1 MGRLKIG
8 LRLECLR
15 ISLRQALR
23 KAAELGVEGVQVN
36 ATGDLTPAALSATG
50 RRDFLHQ
57 LSALGLK
64 LTALGF
70 PARHGFSTEEGLD
83 ARIVAAQKVLALSY
97 DLRAPIVTGSIG
109 RVPEDESHPARQML
123 RDAVSAVG
131 AHAERVGAV
140 FAAETGTESGET
152 LRRFID
158 SLGAMGVRANL
169 DPANLLI
176 KGYDPIEAVR
186 HLSDYIV
193 HTHARDAL
201 REAGGELG
209 RETTPGDGDLDWS
222 EYLGALEEVGY
233 RGWLVIE
240 LDQSRDPMRDVART
254 VSFLR
259 QF

>member
-1 MGRLKIG
+1 MGRLRIG

-15 ISLRQALR
+15 IPLRQAMR
-23 KAAELGVEGVQVN
+23 KAAELGVDGVQVN
-36 ATGDLTPAALSATG
+36 ATGDLAPAALSATG

-57 LSALGLK
+57 LDALGLK

-70 PARHGFSTEEGLD
+70 PARHGFSTQEGIE
-83 ARIVAAQKVLALSY
+83 ARIAAAQKVLALSY
-97 DLRAPIVTGSIG
+97 ELRAPIVTGSIG
-109 RVPEDESHPARQML
+109 RVPEDENHPARQLL
-123 RDAVSAVG
+123 RDAVLAVG
-131 AHAERVGAV
+131 AHADRVGAV
-140 FAAETGTESGET
+140 FAVETGTESGQT

-158 SLGAMGVRANL
+158 SLGGLGVRANL

-176 KGYDPIEAVR
+176 KGYDPVQAVR
-186 HLSDYIV
+186 ELNQYIV

-209 RETTPGDGDLDWS
+209 RETAPGDGDLDWH

-240 LDQSRDPMRDVART
+240 LDQSRDPMHDIARA